1 MRRER
6 YYQNPAK
13 CIIAFQLEDGT
24 VIYYRGWATDA
35 DIVFE
40 RSYGYGPEE
49 FEFDNGV
56 PIGLRIDETRL
67 EAKISMRLSSTGGND
82 DPAWGTIRKPPEIEN
97 MREIDAHY
105 RDDEGPYRCD

>member
-35 DIVFE
+35 DMVFE
-40 RSYGYGPEE
+40 RSYGDIL
-49 FEFDNGV
+49 FDGQV
-56 PIGLRIDETRL
+56 PIAIDSEETTL

-97 MREIDAHY
+97 RREIDAHY
-105 RDDEGPYRCD
+105 RDDEGPYRRD

>member
-35 DIVFE
+35 DMVFE
-40 RSYGYGPEE
+40 RSYGD
-49 FEFDNGV
+49 FIFDGQV
-56 PIGLRIDETRL
+56 PIALDSEETTL

-105 RDDEGPYRCD
+105 RDDEGPYRRD